1 MTESLAGSPWGAIV
15 AVIVGAVLGRCLTI
29 AVSKWFAAT
38 DDSEPANGPTLR
50 GVELA
55 AIASALALWWWE
67 VRLLGQVPAVLCV
80 GSGTEV
86 ASEASS
92 GLTLVCRYAAHLTL
106 FWLLAAATWID
117 LRQRVIPDWI
127 TVPGVLAG
135 LLCVWGW
142 PEILLPVAGEVP
154 RSFAAPR
161 IEADVL
167 GFMGGLRT
175 MPGAEWLGAAPH
187 VPGLLLAL
195 VIFAGWW
202 TVCTE
207 ATHESAAPR
216 WLEPRNMLL
225 VLGLV
230 AMVAAWIVDP
240 LRFHGLQSA
249 LVGLTVSGGIV
260 WAIRAGASRALGR
273 EAMGFGDV
281 TLMAMIGAWLGWQ
294 ACVLTFFLA
303 AFIGLAHGL
312 FQVVR
317 HQESELPFGPS
328 LCLAAAG
335 VVVCW
340 RPLWETVSI
349 HFEDP
354 GRLAA
359 VVAAVVVLTAVTLFG
374 WRLVRDRLAGS

>member
-1 MTESLAGSPWGAIV
+1 MTASLAGSLWGAIV
-15 AVIVGAVLGRCLTI
+15 AGIIGAVLGRLLTI
-29 AVSKWFAAT
+29 AVSQWFAAT
-38 DDSEPANGPTLR
+38 EDSESVDRPTLR
-50 GVELA
+50 GIEVA
-55 AIASALALWWWE
+55 AIAAALALWWWE
-67 VRLLGQVPAVLCV
+67 VRLLGQVPAVLGV
-80 GSGTEV
+80 GSGAAVE
-86 ASEASS
+86 SEAGS
-92 GLTLVCRYAAHLTL
+92 GLTLLCRYAAHLAL
-106 FWLLAAATWID
+106 CWLLAAATWID

-127 TVPGVLAG
+127 TVPGAIAG
-135 LLCVWGW
+135 LLCTWGW
-142 PEILLPVAGEVP
+142 PAILLPIAGEVP

-161 IEADVL
+161 LEADVL
-167 GFMGGLRT
+167 GFLGGLRT
-175 MPGAEWLGAAPH
+175 VPGAEWLDAAPH
-187 VPGLLLAL
+187 LPGLLLAL
-195 VIFAGWW
+195 AIFASWW
-202 TVCTE
+202 TACTE
-207 ATHESAAPR
+207 AAPENAAQR
-216 WLEPRNMLL
+216 WLEPRNLL
-225 VLGLV
+225 LALGLAGV
-230 AMVAAWIVDP
+230 LAAWIAGGD
-240 LRFHGLQSA
+240 RFRGLQSS
-249 LVGLTVSGGIV
+249 LVGLAVSGGIV
-260 WAIRAGASRALGR
+260 WATRAGASRALGR

-312 FQVVR
+312 FQLVR

-374 WRLVRDRLAGS
+374 WRLVRERLNGV